1 MSVKHFYLIRHGET
15 DYNKSLK
22 LQGRGI
28 DAALNEQGRM
38 QADCVAKALEEVQIS
53 QIITSSLKRAQE
65 SAEPLSEQKGIEY
78 QSFSEL
84 DEMDFGDWEGRIF
97 DDVIGEIREIQSQ
110 WEAGNTAANVPGGES
125 PEEVYQRSGTKLR
138 EIAAQTS
145 HEHTA
150 VVIHGR
156 LIRILLAGLLDY
168 GLENMHQ
175 INHQNGSINHIIW
188 KDGAFEAVQL
198 NMVEHLPKSELV
210 WNK

>member
-1 MSVKHFYLIRHGET
+1 MSAKHFYLIRHGET

-28 DAALNEQGRM
+28 DASLNEQGRM
-38 QADCVAKALEEVQIS
+38 QADCVAEALQEVAIS

-65 SAEPLSEQKGIEY
+65 SAEPLSRQRGIEY

-84 DEMDFGDWEGRIF
+84 DEMDFGDWEGQLF
-97 DDVIGEIREIQSQ
+97 DDVVDEIRETQSQ
-110 WEAGNTAANVPGGES
+110 WKAGNTATKVPGGES
-125 PEEVYQRSGTKLR
+125 PEEVFQRSGSKLK
-138 EIAAQTS
+138 EIAAQTG

-150 VVIHGR
+150 VIIHGR
-156 LIRILLAGLLDY
+156 LIRILLAGMLDY

-175 INHQNGSINHIIW
+175 IKHQNGSINHIVW

-198 NMVEHLPKSELV
+198 NRVDHLPKSELV